1 VTLEDGV
8 HRPLHDSVSMTSPPL
23 TPVLSVVV
31 PSVNTL
37 ADVERALTALE
48 RERHTVPLE
57 ILLVDR
63 LGEDVRA
70 AVRGRFPLVRIVEAS
85 STATIPAMR
94 KLAFATARGEFV
106 AVIEDHVI
114 VPPGWARALV
124 DAERAAQAAA
134 STGEAIVGGSVENAA
149 TRRIVDWAA
158 FLCEYS
164 HCLQPL
170 ARGPSSWITGN
181 NVIYPRALLGRYL
194 DRLSPY
200 AWENHLHD
208 MMRADGVVLM
218 MRPEITVGHQ
228 KYYTLREYLS
238 QRYQYARSYAA
249 ARVAN
254 ASLARRAAVGAAVAA
269 LPPLLFARTVARIW
283 GKRRHRLQL
292 FLSLPYIAVFVIA
305 WTFGDVVG
313 SWFGAG
319 DSFQKVC

>member
-1 VTLEDGV
+1 
-8 HRPLHDSVSMTSPPL
+8 
-23 TPVLSVVV
+23 VVV

-37 ADVERALTALE
+37 ADVERTLTALE
-48 RERHTVPLE
+48 QQGRAVPLE

-63 LGEDVRA
+63 LGETVRA
-70 AVRGRFPLVRIVEAS
+70 AIRSRFPLVRIVEAC
-85 STATIPAMR
+85 STDTIPAMR
-94 KLAFATARGEFV
+94 MLAFAAARGEYV

-124 DAERAAQAAA
+124 DAEREAQASA
-134 STGEAIVGGSVENAA
+134 GEVIVGGSVENAA
-149 TRRIVDWAA
+149 TQRVVDWAA

-164 HCLQPL
+164 HCLTPL
-170 ARGPSSWITGN
+170 PFGPSSWVTGN

-208 MMRADGVVLM
+208 LMKADGVVLM
-218 MRPEITVGHQ
+218 MRPDISVGHE
-228 KYYTLREYLS
+228 KYYTLREYLM

-249 ARVAN
+249 ARVAH
-254 ASLARRAAVGAAVAA
+254 ASVARRAVVGAAVAA
-269 LPPLLFARTVARIW
+269 LPPLLFARTVTRIW
-283 GKRRHRLQL
+283 TKRRHRRQL
-292 FLSLPYIAVFVIA
+292 ILSLPYIAVFVIA
-305 WTFGDVVG
+305 WTIGDVVG

>member
-1 VTLEDGV
+1 MTIEDG
-8 HRPLHDSVSMTSPPL
+8 LHPPPSDLIGMTPPQL
-23 TPVLSVVV
+23 APVLSVVV

-48 RERHTVPLE
+48 RERHAVPLE

-63 LGEDVRA
+63 LGENVRS
-70 AVRGRFPLVRIVEAS
+70 AVRSRFPLVRIIEAS

-149 TRRIVDWAA
+149 IHRVIDWAA

-164 HCLQPL
+164 HCITPL
-170 ARGPSSWITGN
+170 PRGPSSWVTGN
-181 NVIYPRALLGRYL
+181 NVIYPRALLDRYL

-208 MMRADGVVLM
+208 LMRADGVVLM
-218 MRPEITVGHQ
+218 MRPEITVGHE
-228 KYYTLREYLS
+228 KYYTLGEYLT

-249 ARVAN
+249 ARVAH
-254 ASLARRAAVGAAVAA
+254 ASLARRAAIGAAVAA
-269 LPPLLFARTVARIW
+269 LPPLLLARTVARIW
-283 GKRRHRLQL
+283 AKRRHRVQL
-292 FLSLPYIAVFVIA
+292 FLSLPYIVVFVIA
-305 WTFGDVVG
+305 WTIGDVVG